1 MYSAILGLC
10 FSDCDCKLV
19 YFLLVDSS
27 FDFSQVQNTAA
38 SKIAKKKSWRQR
50 FGLNYS
56 KTLFFFSLDKSNTN
70 NFEWEKEPQLGNA
83 FRLSDW

>member
-38 SKIAKKKSWRQR
+38 SKIAKKKVDGNASVWIIQ
-50 FGLNYS
+50 
-56 KTLFFFSLDKSNTN
+56 KPFFSFLLTKVIQITLSERRNHNSEMHLD
-70 NFEWEKEPQLGNA
+70 
-83 FRLSDW
+83 